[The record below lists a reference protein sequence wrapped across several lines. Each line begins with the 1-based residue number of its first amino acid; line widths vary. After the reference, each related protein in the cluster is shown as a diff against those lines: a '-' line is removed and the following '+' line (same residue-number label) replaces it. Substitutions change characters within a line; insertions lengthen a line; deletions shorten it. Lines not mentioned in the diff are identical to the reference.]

1 MNIMDPVE
9 KKNEIL
15 LQLAHYFI
23 TVENYTPIIVKG
35 VNNELWLENID
46 APYRIIR
53 INMNYIHN
61 NEQLNMDM
69 WKVKN
74 IVKQVKKKTLSFSVD
89 TLNIL
94 LDVGSN
100 VEMKDDK
107 KIECITINQEE
118 GIEKSKQINKL
129 YPKLKSNMVDTNDS
143 LQFFLKITNDINNK
157 TDKENYEYEKIFS
170 KKKISITYILIG
182 INVLVYL
189 VCLAASLMGHDFY
202 TSLALNGDLVK
213 GGEVYR
219 LITSAFLHQQFFHIL
234 MNMYALY
241 IIGGQVENFL
251 GKGKFL
257 IVYLLSAITGS
268 LLSCI
273 LNEGWAL
280 GASGA
285 IFGLMG
291 ALLYFGLHYRLYL
304 RDALKSQIIPV
315 IILNLAIGFILPG
328 IDVYAHIGG
337 LVGGIFACMA
347 VGINSKESNSDR
359 INGAICLT
367 LLIAALAYI
376 LFFR

>member
-1 MNIMDPVE
+1 
-9 KKNEIL
+9 
-15 LQLAHYFI
+15 
-23 TVENYTPIIVKG
+23 
-35 VNNELWLENID
+35 
-46 APYRIIR
+46 
-53 INMNYIHN
+53 
-61 NEQLNMDM
+61 
-69 WKVKN
+69 
-74 IVKQVKKKTLSFSVD
+74 
-89 TLNIL
+89 
-94 LDVGSN
+94 
-100 VEMKDDK
+100 
-107 KIECITINQEE
+107 
-118 GIEKSKQINKL
+118 
-129 YPKLKSNMVDTNDS
+129 
-143 LQFFLKITNDINNK
+143 
-157 TDKENYEYEKIFS
+157 
-170 KKKISITYILIG
+170 
-182 INVLVYL
+182 
-189 VCLAASLMGHDFY
+189 
-202 TSLALNGDLVK
+202 
-213 GGEVYR
+213 
-219 LITSAFLHQQFFHIL
+219 

-251 GKGKFL
+251 GKGKYL

-315 IILNLAIGFILPG
+315 IVLNLAIGFILPG

>member
-251 GKGKFL
+251 GKGKYL

>member
-74 IVKQVKKKTLSFSVD
+74 IVRQVKKKTLSFSVD

-107 KIECITINQEE
+107 KIECISINQEE

-129 YPKLKSNMVDTNDS
+129 YPKLKNNMVDTNDS

-157 TDKENYEYEKIFS
+157 TDKENFEYEKIFS
-170 KKKISITYILIG
+170 KKKISLTYVLIG
-182 INVLVYL
+182 INILVYL
-189 VCLAASLMGHDFY
+189 FCLIASLMGKDFY
-202 TSLALNGDLVK
+202 TPLALNGKLVK

-219 LITSAFLHQQFFHIL
+219 LITAAFLHQSFFHIL

-241 IIGGQVENFL
+241 ILGSQVESFL
-251 GKGKFL
+251 GKGKYL
-257 IVYLLSAITGS
+257 AVYLLSAITGS

-273 LNEGWAL
+273 LNNSWSL

-291 ALLYFGLHYRLYL
+291 TLLYFGMHYRLYL
-304 RDALKSQIIPV
+304 RDALKSQIVPV
-315 IILNLAIGFILPG
+315 IVLNLAIGFILPG
-328 IDVYAHIGG
+328 IDVFAHIGG
-337 LVGGIFACMA
+337 LVGGIFATMA
-347 VGINSKESNSDR
+347 VGINSKESNSDK
-359 INGAICLT
+359 INGAVCLL

>member
-251 GKGKFL
+251 GKGKYL

-315 IILNLAIGFILPG
+315 IVLNLAIGFILPG

>member
-251 GKGKFL
+251 GKGKYL

-291 ALLYFGLHYRLYL
+291 ALLYFGFHYRLYL